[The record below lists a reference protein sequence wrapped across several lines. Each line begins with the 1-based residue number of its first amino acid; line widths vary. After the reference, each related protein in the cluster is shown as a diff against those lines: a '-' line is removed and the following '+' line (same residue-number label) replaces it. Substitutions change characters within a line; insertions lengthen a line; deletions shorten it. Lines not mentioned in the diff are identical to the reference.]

1 MSVRSAIL
9 KMLHHNARD
18 DICRLIP
25 AIGRI
30 TAVCAFTGPMAP
42 VGDDHRQR
50 ICRVMETVGEIDKDH
65 AAGHA
70 ADIIP

>member
-1 MSVRSAIL
+1 
-9 KMLHHNARD
+9 
-18 DICRLIP
+18 
-25 AIGRI
+25 
-30 TAVCAFTGPMAP
+30 MAP

-50 ICRVMETVGEIDKDH
+50 ICPVMEAVGEIDKDH